1 METTITSVRQRVQE
15 LAQEYRGK
23 GYEVITEPSP
33 EQLPDFLGEYQPDL
47 LVRKGSESILVEVKT
62 RSSLAENSRLRDL
75 ARILHATPGWKF
87 ELVTVREKEKL
98 NAPEGT
104 HPFAREDVYNRLEEV
119 EELLKIG
126 SLEAALL
133 LGWGTVEAA
142 VRLLAEEEQLTLDR
156 IASSYLLH
164 QAVTNGV
171 ISREDYA
178 MLLRAMKYRNALV
191 HGFKT
196 KDFDAT
202 LVREIINTTKHL
214 LAETSRAPSEGAE
227 SPSP

>member
-1 METTITSVRQRVQE
+1 METNILSERQRVQE
-15 LAQEYRGK
+15 LAQEYLSK

-33 EQLPDFLGEYQPDL
+33 KQLPDFLREYRPDL
-47 LVRKGSESILVEVKT
+47 LVRKGSESIVVEVKT
-62 RSSLAENSRLRDL
+62 RSSLAENPRLRDL
-75 ARILHATPGWKF
+75 ARVLHDTPDWKF

-98 NAPEGT
+98 DTPKGT
-104 HPFAREDVYNRLEEV
+104 HPFTRKDVYSRLEEV
-119 EELLKIG
+119 EGLLKTG

-142 VRLLAEEEQLTLDR
+142 VRLLAEDEHLTLDR

-164 QAVTNGV
+164 QAVTHGV
-171 ISREDYA
+171 ISREDYDL
-178 MLLRAMKYRNALV
+178 LLRSMKYRNALA

-196 KDFDAT
+196 ADFDVA

-214 LAETSRAPSEGAE
+214 LEETSRAPSEGAE